1 MQRRHLLQGAAGAL
15 PLAALGLAGLPR
27 PVRAAWPERAFHD
40 QDLAAVEADL
50 FGDRTPQDS
59 DAVVITAPEIAEN
72 GRVVPV
78 EVSIDLPAPRTLT
91 LLSDANPYPLLARAH
106 FTPAVEPRVSLRV
119 KLGESANLIALV
131 EADDG
136 LYRAARAV
144 KVTAGGCGG

>member
-78 EVSIDLPAPRTLT
+78 EVSIDPDPALRRKSVPAAGAGALH
-91 LLSDANPYPLLARAH
+91 AR
-106 FTPAVEPRVSLRV
+106 
-119 KLGESANLIALV
+119 G
-131 EADDG
+131 
-136 LYRAARAV
+136 RAEGVASGQAGRERQPDR
-144 KVTAGGCGG
+144 AGGGR